1 MSRARQA
8 QPSTPAQPPQPQAVH
23 QPQPQESMDIMAQA
37 MASLSPNQEGGHQH
51 QVNHQTGQEY
61 PHGTPYIAFP
71 PGVRSSDPM
80 YNLNDAFQRISLQPK
95 EYVCEFYD
103 KEVVQKKGVVFQYIN
118 SNSTGASTAVGV
130 TRINVTDPRKV
141 PQYISRNLTTIRQHA
156 VAALQNHMRLTLCA
170 TGILEKLTH
179 EDFSISFSWASLT
192 DAGRSLCLPGRSDLA
207 LGYAACD
214 ALLMPILLSK
224 EDQFPTYVV
233 NVHIYLQDPTRRST
247 TVLIKAKE
255 DAALRNNPDRVK
267 YVKKPPGVGY
277 NNNGYSE
284 RQLVNVADM
293 AANRAVMNSAELK
306 RTAPT
311 LGEFFPPL
319 PLGPAPEWNV
329 SGRTPL
335 PDE

>member
-8 QPSTPAQPPQPQAVH
+8 QPSTPAQPTPQPQADH
-23 QPQPQESMDIMAQA
+23 QQQPENMDIMAQA
-37 MASLSPNQEGGHQH
+37 MTSLSAGHE
-51 QVNHQTGQEY
+51 VGQGF
-61 PHGTPYIAFP
+61 PQGTPYIAFP
-71 PGVRSSDPM
+71 QGMRQQSGSYQTGPDPTF
-80 YNLNDAFQRISLQPK
+80 NLNEAFQRISLRPK

-103 KEVVQKKGVVFQYIN
+103 QEVVTKKGVVFQYIN
-118 SNSTGASTAVGV
+118 TNSTGATTAVGV

-156 VAALQNHMRLTLCA
+156 VAALQTHMRHTLCA
-170 TGILEKLTH
+170 AGILEKLTH

-224 EDQFPTYVV
+224 EDPFPTYVV

-247 TVLIKAKE
+247 TVLAKAKE
-255 DAALRNNPDRVK
+255 DAALRANPDRVK
-267 YVKKPPGVGY
+267 YVKKPPGNGY
-277 NNNGYSE
+277 NNGYSE

-293 AANRAVMNSAELK
+293 AANRAVMNSTELK
-306 RTAPT
+306 RAAPT
-311 LGEFFPPL
+311 LFDHFPPL
-319 PLGPAPEWNV
+319 PNGPAPEWNI
-329 SGRTPL
+329 SGKTPL